1 MLDFPAQEDETLGD
15 RIRNL
20 RIIHGMSQ
28 DDLAKAVGVSNRTVS
43 TWERDARMPRMGPI
57 EKMVKLFNVSK
68 PYLMLGQKDE
78 KSPTAVTS
86 EASEEFIKLAKKIQ
100 SLPSDK
106 QAIILQLID
115 TLIRQIKSND
125 LRQFAIY
132 RGRSA

>member
-1 MLDFPAQEDETLGD
+1 MIDFSTQEGETLGD

-106 QAIILQLID
+106 QTIILQLID
-115 TLIRQIKSND
+115 TFDPPDKK
-125 LRQFAIY
+125 
-132 RGRSA
+132 

>member
-1 MLDFPAQEDETLGD
+1 MIDFSTQEGETLGD

-106 QAIILQLID
+106 QVIILQLID
-115 TLIRQIKSND
+115 TFDPPDKK
-125 LRQFAIY
+125 
-132 RGRSA
+132 

>member
-1 MLDFPAQEDETLGD
+1 MIDFSTQEGETLGD

-78 KSPTAVTS
+78 KSPTAVNG
-86 EASEEFIKLAKKIQ
+86 EAPEEFIRLAKKIQ
-100 SLPSDK
+100 NLPSDK

-115 TLIRQIKSND
+115 TFDPPDKK
-125 LRQFAIY
+125 
-132 RGRSA
+132 

>member
-1 MLDFPAQEDETLGD
+1 MIDFSTQEGETLGD

-78 KSPTAVTS
+78 KSLTAVTS

-115 TLIRQIKSND
+115 TFDPPDKK
-125 LRQFAIY
+125 
-132 RGRSA
+132 